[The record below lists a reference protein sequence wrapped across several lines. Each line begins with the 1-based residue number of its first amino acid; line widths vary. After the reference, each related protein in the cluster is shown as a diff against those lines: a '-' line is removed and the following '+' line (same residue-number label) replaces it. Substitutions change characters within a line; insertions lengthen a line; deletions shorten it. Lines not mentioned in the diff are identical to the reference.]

1 MDTSAPA
8 LPPIV
13 IGKAPSRSQIITNLL
28 SRPEGAT
35 RAELISALRWPSIN
49 VPKEVANLGLAVTKT
64 FRNGVPVFHASA
76 PTETPVTD
84 NVVTFP
90 APVVEP
96 EPLASEPPMQAAP
109 PNKSRL
115 LRLLAMRPQ
124 GVTRAEAF
132 EATGW
137 KSVQPARRISAKGY
151 KTTKKTRDGV
161 VVYFLRPIVP
171 AAEPLASEPPVQ
183 AAPPN
188 KNRQLQLLA
197 MRPQGVTRAEALEAT
212 GWKGVNLVRHISAEG
227 YKTTKKT
234 RDGVPVYFL
243 RPIVPAAEPSPIQDA
258 PDPPQSAPEAQ
269 PSRARL
275 VSEFVRLGVELM
287 ENGDRS
293 PLKILESVLDS

>member
-137 KSVQPARRISAKGY
+137 KSVQPARRISA
-151 KTTKKTRDGV
+151 
-161 VVYFLRPIVP
+161 
-171 AAEPLASEPPVQ
+171 
-183 AAPPN
+183 
-188 KNRQLQLLA
+188 
-197 MRPQGVTRAEALEAT
+197 
-212 GWKGVNLVRHISAEG
+212 EG
-227 YKTTKKT
+227 YRMAKET